1 MGTISSG
8 VGLISGIPIQDI
20 VDQLMAIEARSL
32 VQLQQRQGEIDS
44 IRTAFMEL
52 SARLLALKTATSRLD
67 EQDFFRQAKVNSSN
81 ENVMLATVE
90 AGAAPGTYTFQ
101 VRSLVTTHQLIS
113 RGYADQDR
121 TPVGAGVLTVETGG
135 GDLAGGT
142 ALETLNGQRGVR
154 VGTIRITDRS
164 GASSDVDLSAALTV
178 DEVLRVINSQT
189 AVGVR
194 ASVAGDRLVLTDVTG
209 QTTGNLTVQ
218 DIGGG
223 YTAADLGIAG
233 SVASETLVGQDVH
246 YITDETAL
254 SLLNDGNGIGR
265 AEGVDDFRITLRDG
279 TQIDVSLSDRLRF
292 ETSLAALNSGAG
304 VRLGTIRITD
314 REGTSTEVD
323 LSGAQSIR
331 DVTDAL
337 SASGANVTVSLVGSH
352 LLLTD
357 GTGNEEG
364 EFKVED
370 VDGYAARDLGIAGQV
385 EESAITGSDIY
396 RVATIGDVVRAINH
410 DSDNTGALEASLS
423 SDGARLVLED
433 TSWGSGAVTV
443 EALNDSQA
451 AGDLGI
457 LGVSS
462 TGTVTGQRLLGG
474 LNTVLIR
481 SLNGG
486 SGVDLG
492 TVQITDRSGAAATVD
507 LSNVETVWEL
517 LDALNGAGVAIS
529 AGLNGSGTRLVI
541 ADGSG
546 GTGNLVIED
555 VSGSAA
561 ADLGIAVNDA
571 VTEVSSGN
579 LQLQYISEATRL
591 EDLNG
596 GRGVGVGKFRVTDS
610 SGQSSVIDVTGDD
623 VVTLGDLIR
632 RINGAVVGVE
642 ASINAT
648 GDGLLLTDV
657 AGGTG
662 RLKVEDEG
670 GGRVAGQ
677 LRIAAEAAEGE
688 SAIDGS
694 FELRIEL
701 DGDDTLAD
709 VVAKINSAGG
719 SVSASLI
726 NDGSSVNP
734 YRLTLRS
741 EISGTAG
748 RMVFDVGQTGLGL
761 NTLIEAQDAVVFLGG
776 AQSQNPVV
784 ISSSSNSLSGV
795 IDGVTLDLVG
805 VSSGSVTVSVA
816 EDMDSV
822 CNDMGGFVD
831 AFNSV
836 IDRMNELT
844 SFDTETMERG
854 LLLGDPTIERIRRQ
868 LYNMVSGSVDGSTG
882 RFTRLN
888 QVGVTIGSGAR
899 LQFDEQRFRDA
910 HETDPESVEELF
922 VLSEAGLGVRFDS
935 VLESLTDKFNGL
947 LARKDD
953 SLEKM
958 RGLYGDRIE
967 SMQELLDSKEQRLLA
982 QFHAMESALA
992 QMQSQQSALSSMLY
1006 IPPGSGGLG
1015 LSTSS

>member
-1 MGTISSG
+1 MGTITSR
-8 VGLISGIPIQDI
+8 VGLISGMPIGDI
-20 VDQLMAIEARSL
+20 VDQLMAIEARPL
-32 VQLQQRQGEIDS
+32 VQLQRRQGEIDS
-44 IRTAFMEL
+44 IRTVFMEL

-67 EQDFFRQAKVNSSN
+67 ERDFFRQARVNSSN

-121 TPVGAGVLTVETGG
+121 TPVGAGVLTVEIGG
-135 GDLAGGT
+135 GDLARST
-142 ALETLNGQRGVR
+142 SLETLNGQRGVR
-154 VGTIRITDRS
+154 IGTIRITDRS
-164 GASSDVDLSAALTV
+164 GASGDVDLSAALTI
-178 DEVLRVINSQT
+178 DDVLRAINSQT

-194 ASVAGDRLVLTDVTG
+194 ASVAGDRLVLTDLTG

-254 SLLNDGNGIGR
+254 SLLNDGNGVGR

-279 TQIDVSLSDRLRF
+279 TQIDVGLSDRLRF

-314 REGTSTEVD
+314 RDGTSTEVD
-323 LSGAQSIR
+323 LSGAQTIR
-331 DVTDAL
+331 DVTDAI
-337 SASGANVTVSLVGSH
+337 SASGVNVTVSLVGSH

-370 VDGYAARDLGIAGQV
+370 VDGYAARDLGIAGQI
-385 EESAITGSDIY
+385 EGSAITGSDIY
-396 RVATIGDVVRAINH
+396 RVATMGDVVRAINL

-443 EALNDSQA
+443 ESLNDSQA

-462 TGTVTGQRLLGG
+462 TGTVTGQRLWGG

-492 TVQITDRSGAAATVD
+492 TVRITDRSGAAATVD

-517 LDALNGAGVAIS
+517 LDALNGAGVAVS

-541 ADGSG
+541 TDGSG

-596 GRGVGVGKFRVTDS
+596 GRGVGVGKFRITDS
-610 SGQSSVIDVTGDD
+610 SGQSSVIDVTGDH
-623 VVTLGDLIR
+623 VATLGDLIR
-632 RINGAVVGVE
+632 RINGAMVGVE

-677 LRIAAEAAEGE
+677 LRIAVEAAEGE
-688 SAIDGS
+688 STIDGS

-748 RMVFDVGQTGLGL
+748 RMVFDVGQTGLEL

-805 VSSGSVTVSVA
+805 VSSGSVTVSVT

-844 SFDTETMERG
+844 SFNTETMKRG
-854 LLLGDPTIERIRRQ
+854 LMLGDPTIERIRRE
-868 LYNMVSGSVDGSTG
+868 LYNMVSGSVDGATG

-888 QVGVTIGSGAR
+888 QVGVTIGSGAK

-910 HETDPESVEELF
+910 HEADPASVEDLF

-935 VLESLTDKFNGL
+935 VLESLTDKFDGL

-958 RGLYGDRIE
+958 RGLYEDRIE
-967 SMQELLDSKEQRLLA
+967 SMQELLDGKEQRLLA
-982 QFHAMESALA
+982 QFYAMESALA
-992 QMQSQQSALSSMLY
+992 QMQSQQAALSSLLY
-1006 IPPGSGGLG
+1006 IPPASGGLG
-1015 LSTSS
+1015 LWG